1 MSNGGIVGFKDDF
14 PPAEIEAI
22 HAVVIDRA
30 QAEAQAQA
38 QAQKAQ

>member
-14 PPAEIEAI
+14 PPAEIEAPR
-22 HAVVIDRA
+22 AAVIDRA
-30 QAEAQAQA
+30 EAEA